1 MVNNMEK
8 HYSETLYS
16 EIAQDY
22 DKTRWEGNGKFIDLI
37 QKELLFNIL
46 KKCGAKKI
54 NKILDVGAGTG
65 RFVIPFAKMGFDTY
79 GIDISQKMLDVI
91 INKTEHFQNIH
102 LYNAN
107 AKNIPFQDNY
117 FDFVTSYRVI
127 IHIPDYEKVIQ
138 EVYRVLK
145 PNGYAI
151 IEFNNKYSIS
161 GFGKIL
167 RGFRR
172 IFGIPE
178 ETDTQIV
185 SQSILIQSFNDIG
198 FEVEKIY
205 PQFFISELLFK
216 FLPTSTLMILRKVD
230 SLLCNS
236 FLGKFSTRFIVLSRK
251 S

>member
-16 EIAQDY
+16 EIAHDY
-22 DKTRWEGNGKFIDLI
+22 DKTRWEGKGQFIDHM
-37 QKELLFNIL
+37 QKELLFDIL
-46 KKCGAKKI
+46 NKCGTKKST
-54 NKILDVGAGTG
+54 KILDIGAGTG
-65 RFVIPFAKMGFDTY
+65 RFVIPFSKMGFDTY

-91 INKTEHFQNIH
+91 INKTEKIQNLH

-107 AKNIPFQDNY
+107 AKNIPFQDNF

-161 GFGKIL
+161 SFGKLL
-167 RGFRR
+167 RSFRR
-172 IFGIPE
+172 IFGFPE

-185 SQSILIQSFNDIG
+185 SQSMLIQSFNDIG

-205 PQFFISELLFK
+205 PQFFISEVLFK
-216 FLPTSTLMILRKVD
+216 ISPNSILVALKKVD
-230 SLLCNS
+230 LFICNS

-251 S
+251 R